1 MEEDLGGRRDPLSGG
16 VPSPSKPP
24 SSSPNFPQPGVFYS
38 ASELSVLRN
47 ETRCGGREGTPPA
60 QESFLDDLGGSGS
73 IIRAAI
79 ALHEWAAAALFAR
92 RANIRWRV
100 SIRCCVVRLSLCSM
114 VGLGMPF
121 RYTPR
126 ETIKASRKI
135 ILRLQ
140 TAGNEHVIFF
150 RFLRK
155 KHGFVRFFSQNPLT
169 NGKKFDIIGKSTEKS
184 VCWHGSVG
192 RARHW

>member
-1 MEEDLGGRRDPLSGG
+1 MLRLPTSRLRGFLRRSKGETLEGEGGPFRRVPLLPPNLPHPPRTFLSRGCFTVLLNLPCCGARHGAGTGG
-16 VPSPSKPP
+16 
-24 SSSPNFPQPGVFYS
+24 
-38 ASELSVLRN
+38 E
-47 ETRCGGREGTPPA
+47 TPPA

-73 IIRAAI
+73 IKKVAI

-140 TAGNEHVIFF
+140 TAGNEHVIFSA
-150 RFLRK
+150 
-155 KHGFVRFFSQNPLT
+155 FSA
-169 NGKKFDIIGKSTEKS
+169 KSTDL
-184 VCWHGSVG
+184 
-192 RARHW
+192 